1 MFLIEKE
8 NENGQHASAKTGY
21 NAIWLGNEVGE
32 IMLVINFRKRNNI
45 YLEYVSKFDH
55 TELHII

>member
-21 NAIWLGNEVGE
+21 NAIWLGNEMGE
-32 IMLVINFRKRNNI
+32 IMLVINFQKETT
-45 YLEYVSKFDH
+45 Y
-55 TELHII
+55 T